1 MDHAT
6 RRPDVTVE
14 LERFT
19 RACHEQG
26 KPVTH
31 QRLAVYRALLESH
44 VHPDADSIFQ
54 QLHPGYPSLSPGTVY
69 KTLEMLVGLGLVR
82 EVGAPGS
89 RKRFDA
95 NRHPHHHL
103 WCTHCHRLRDVEL
116 DGAAAVDLPK
126 GLDFTVTDVTVQFNG
141 ICSDCRAA
149 GATTQ
154 NTTGG
159 VR

>member
-1 MDHAT
+1 VDHAT

-54 QLHPGYPSLSPGTVY
+54 V
-69 KTLEMLVGLGLVR
+69 
-82 EVGAPGS
+82 
-89 RKRFDA
+89 KRLAGVPIF
-95 NRHPHHHL
+95 H
-103 WCTHCHRLRDVEL
+103 EL
-116 DGAAAVDLPK
+116 DSSNEADLANIADIWVLPK
-126 GLDFTVTDVTVQFNG
+126 SLKLDRHYFD
-141 ICSDCRAA
+141 
-149 GATTQ
+149 
-154 NTTGG
+154 
-159 VR
+159 